1 MKRTPGALAL
11 LAAWVL
17 ALGVCGAI
25 VQQQLVIGTDLRL
38 FLPAPVTPQEKLLL
52 NELGEGPASRV
63 LVVAL
68 SNAPAEQLAATSRDL
83 AIALAGNDEFKI
95 VANGDASFESI
106 PDALLPYRYLLTPSF
121 DERTLDESY
130 LREELTARARDL
142 SSPAG
147 ALLEPILPRDPTL
160 EILKLVDHWQPSQQP
175 HREYDVWFDRTG
187 KLALLIVE
195 TTAPAFDPDRQ
206 QRAIETLQQTFA
218 RFRQSQ
224 AMQIEISGA
233 GAFSM
238 LMKNRTQ
245 QEAQW
250 LGIGD
255 TIGMILLV
263 WLAYRRIGTVFLS
276 ALPLVSAGIAG
287 LAAVAAA
294 FDAMHGIT
302 LAFGF
307 TLIGVAQDYPLHL
320 LSHRHGQSS
329 ATETARALW
338 PTLATGV
345 ASTCI
350 AYLTFFFS
358 GVNGLA
364 QLAVFAVSGLAVAGI
379 TTRFLLP
386 ALLDQQSIDYGQSA
400 FLGRLSNKIAALP
413 HFYPAVSLLLVVSV
427 AALYFAPQPFWQ
439 NDLSKLT
446 PVPRELLMRDQAL
459 RVELGTADVRYL
471 FAVSAVDDAAAR
483 VRLET
488 LDSELKSL
496 VSQHVVKGYDHIAN
510 YVPSESRQLQRQRRL
525 PNESQLHQMLASAL
539 AGLPFRSDVFAAFAQ
554 DIESAKHL
562 APLTLADLHNTPL
575 AARAEMFVSHSDN
588 GVTALITLVGVTQPE
603 YLAKFATAAGQDVM
617 LLDLKSA
624 SEGLVAKQRVWI
636 LWSLGLASVL
646 LIAVIA
652 FALRD
657 PRRVLRVLAPMTLT
671 TLFILAALRGS
682 GVSLSLFHLISLVL
696 AAGLGLDYALFF
708 EHTTHDPQEQRRT
721 LHAVLVCAGS
731 TLMVFALLTLST
743 LPVLRAI
750 GTTVTLGVVS
760 NFLLALLITRDS
772 PRRSHAEP

>member
-1 MKRTPGALAL
+1 
-11 LAAWVL
+11 VL
-17 ALGVCGAI
+17 IACGVL

-38 FLPAPVTPQEKLLL
+38 FLPTPDTPQEKLLL

-68 SNAPAEQLAATSRDL
+68 SNGPAEQLAAVSREL
-83 AIALAGNDEFKI
+83 AAALAGNAEFQL
-95 VANGDASFESI
+95 VANGETSLDSVAE
-106 PDALLPYRYLLTPSF
+106 DLLPYRYLLTSTF
-121 DERTLDESY
+121 DERPLNASY
-130 LREELTARARDL
+130 LREQLVARARDL
-142 SSPAG
+142 SSPA
-147 ALLEPILPRDPTL
+147 AAFLEPILPRDPTL
-160 EILKLVDHWQPSQQP
+160 ELLKLVEHWQPSQEP
-175 HREYDVWFDRTG
+175 HREYDVWFDRAG
-187 KLALLIVE
+187 KSALLIVE
-195 TTAPAFDPDRQ
+195 TSAPAFDPDRQ
-206 QRAIETLQQTFA
+206 QRAIE
-218 RFRQSQ
+218 
-224 AMQIEISGA
+224 AMQQAFAQINHDPVIQIEFSGA

-250 LGIGD
+250 LGVAD

-263 WLAYRRIGTVFLS
+263 WLAYRRIGMVLLS

-287 LAAVAAA
+287 LLAVSAA

-320 LSHRHGQSS
+320 LSHRHAQSS
-329 ATETARALW
+329 ANETARQLW
-338 PTLATGV
+338 PTLVTGI

-364 QLAVFAVSGLAVAGI
+364 QLAVFTVSGLAVAGL
-379 TTRFLLP
+379 TTRFVLP
-386 ALLDQQSIDYGQSA
+386 ALLDRQSIDYGQSK
-400 FLGRLSNKIAALP
+400 FLATLNEKIAALP
-413 HFYPAVSLLLVVSV
+413 HFFPAVSVLLVTAI
-427 AALYFAPQPFWQ
+427 AALYFAPLPFWQ

-446 PVPRELLMRDQAL
+446 PVPSELLLRDQAL
-459 RVELGTADVRYL
+459 RSELGTADVRYL
-471 FAVSAVDDAAAR
+471 LAVSAADDAAAR
-483 VRLET
+483 VRLEA
-488 LDSELKSL
+488 LDAQLQSL
-496 VSQHVVKGYDHIAN
+496 VSAGVIQGYDHIAK
-510 YVPSESRQLQRQRRL
+510 YVPSEARQLQRQRLL
-525 PNESQLHQMLASAL
+525 PSGQQVRQMLSAAL
-539 AGLPFRSDVFAAFAQ
+539 ADLPFRNDAFEEFAR
-554 DIESAKHL
+554 DIERAKQL
-562 APLTLADLHNTPL
+562 PPLTLDALRNSPL
-575 AARAEMFVSHSDN
+575 AARADMFVSRSAV
-588 GVTALITLVGVTQPE
+588 GVTSLITLVGVKEPQALPS
-603 YLAKFATAAGQDVM
+603 FAATAGQDVL
-617 LLDLKSA
+617 LLDLKAA

-636 LWSLGLASVL
+636 LWSLGLASGL

-657 PRRVLRVLAPMTLT
+657 VRRVVRVLAPMALT

-708 EHTTHDPQEQRRT
+708 EHTAHDAAEQRRT

-731 TLMVFALLTLST
+731 TLMVFALLMTSS

-750 GTTVTLGVVS
+750 GTTVTIGVIS
-760 NFLLALLITRDS
+760 NFILALLITRDVTS
-772 PRRSHAEP
+772 NGNAQP